1 MKFSDAQKAELSA
14 WQDEQEKT
22 KGNKRKRGSGSGSDD
37 SQKKFK
43 DLASQISALA
53 SSVGDLKLVTEKT
66 IGFKDQEATKLNL
79 PILKP
84 PKRPTQR
91 KTGE

>member
-1 MKFSDAQKAELSA
+1 MKFSDAQKAELTA
-14 WQDEQEKT
+14 WRDEQEKT

-43 DLASQISALA
+43 DLASQILTLA
-53 SSVGDLKLVTEKT
+53 SSVGNLKLVTEKT
-66 IGFKDQEATKLNL
+66 ISFKDQEATEPNP
-79 PILKP
+79 PILRP

>member
-1 MKFSDAQKAELSA
+1 MTA
-14 WQDEQEKT
+14 WRDDQEKT
-22 KGNKRKRGSGSGSDD
+22 KGNKRKRGSGSGGDD

-66 IGFKDQEATKLNL
+66 ISFKDQEAPKPNPPT
-79 PILKP
+79 LKP